1 MATQI
6 QSINQVEE
14 LAFKIKDA
22 RRTRPICLVSI
33 GQAEDAPGFNLDY
46 LEGDAAE
53 VCDFYVIKT
62 GDLTRE
68 FMNLMPENTQVYGGA
83 ARVYPADFA
92 ASKSASQLRYPI
104 PPVQLAKATAN
115 LLRDIWAYANA
126 AGLILKPA
134 ANLKPERVT
143 VQAIYGGDVAV
154 MKRANRDL
162 ISVRAE
168 ALFPGISLERVFTIG
183 QELEGVFDPTN
194 RAFALTT
201 QNPTVDEIVKH
212 FGLGSVTLGL
222 VRETTRKTAT
232 VAIHPNLTFE
242 VEKKE
247 ITGNERDVISDYL
260 AVGQVYSFRIYRD
273 PQGHIRLKCNDI
285 DDDEPLLPALS
296 LIPGGT
302 PWLEEGIGVVADEPV
317 EQALEVVIEEVAM
330 QSEAEV
336 EAAVRKAVD
345 EALAAQAAQL
355 AATPAKPGDSRAAN
369 RELANNDFLIVSMR
383 GRILEEQE
391 KAQKAHDDAKAL
403 ASERNELARKYEALQ
418 ELHRDQSVELRE
430 LKVAKRAAAN
440 RTERDPWET
449 RAQFDTAAEWLSEEL
464 RRHWID
470 TYKPVDRRQYN
481 MDVVNWGFGER
492 FFEEFTEAN
501 FDATK
506 LRKIIRTIV
515 ELISNR
521 NSVPGGTEAHPL
533 TDNFKGQIRRE
544 TAGKQAG
551 AMRMYVEEHTAG
563 AMRLHYWKLD
573 AGGYEL
579 DGVGHHD
586 TFKMRSA

>member
-1 MATQI
+1 MATEI
-6 QSINQVEE
+6 QGINQVEE
-14 LAFKIKDA
+14 LASKIKDA

-33 GQAEDAPGFNLDY
+33 GQAEDAPGFDLDY

-68 FMNLMPENTQVYGGA
+68 FMNLIPENTQVYGGA
-83 ARVYPADFA
+83 ARVYPVDFA
-92 ASKSASQLRYPI
+92 NSKSASPLRYPI

-115 LLRDIWAYANA
+115 LLRDIWAYANQ

-134 ANLKPERVT
+134 ANLNPERVT

-154 MKRANRDL
+154 MKRANGNL
-162 ISVRAE
+162 ISVRSE
-168 ALFPGISLERVFTIG
+168 ALFPGISLDRVFTLG
-183 QELEGVFDPTN
+183 QELEGTFDPNN

-201 QNPTVDEIVKH
+201 QNPTVAEVVEH

-260 AVGQVYSFRIYRD
+260 NVGQVYSFRFYRD
-273 PQGHIRLKCNDI
+273 PQGHFRLKCNDI
-285 DDDEPLLPALS
+285 DDDEPLVPALS
-296 LIPGGT
+296 LIPGSG
-302 PWLEEGIGVVADEPV
+302 PWLEEGIGVVAEDSTDELTELAVTAIDLPT
-317 EQALEVVIEEVAM
+317 
-330 QSEAEV
+330 EAEV
-336 EAAVRKAVD
+336 DAAIEAAAKEAEAQETSVPVPGLTKAENRQLSQNAFFVNHMKGQVIAAN
-345 EALAAQAAQL
+345 EAAQRAKEEADAIAVERNSLAKENATLKAQL
-355 AATPAKPGDSRAAN
+355 
-369 RELANNDFLIVSMR
+369 REQGAEFS
-383 GRILEEQE
+383 Q
-391 KAQKAHDDAKAL
+391 
-403 ASERNELARKYEALQ
+403 
-418 ELHRDQSVELRE
+418 
-430 LKVAKRAAAN
+430 LKKDKRAAAN

-449 RAQFDTAAEWLSEEL
+449 RAQFDTAAEWLREEL
-464 RRHWID
+464 RRQWLD
-470 TYKPVDRRQYN
+470 TYTPSDRRQYN
-481 MDVVNWGFGER
+481 MDAVNWSFGER
-492 FFEEFTEAN
+492 FFDEFTEAN

-544 TAGKQAG
+544 AVGKQAG

>member
-33 GQAEDAPGFNLDY
+33 GQAEDAPGFDLDY

-68 FMNLMPENTQVYGGA
+68 FMNLMPENTQAYGGA
-83 ARVYPADFA
+83 ARVYPVDFA
-92 ASKSASQLRYPI
+92 NSKSASPLRYPI

-115 LLRDIWAYANA
+115 LLRDIWAYANQ

-154 MKRANRDL
+154 MKRTNGNL
-162 ISVRAE
+162 ISVRSE
-168 ALFPGISLERVFTIG
+168 ALFPGISLARVFTLG
-183 QELEGVFDPTN
+183 QELEGTFDPTN

-201 QNPTVDEIVKH
+201 QNPTVAEVVEH

-260 AVGQVYSFRIYRD
+260 NVGQVYSFRFYRD

-285 DDDEPLLPALS
+285 DDDEPLVPSLA

-302 PWLEEGIGVVADEPV
+302 PWLEEGIGVVAEEATDEV
-317 EQALEVVIEEVAM
+317 TEVAVTAIDLPT
-330 QSEAEV
+330 EAEV
-336 EAAVRKAVD
+336 DAAIEAAAKEAEAQETSVPVPGLTKAENRQLSQNAFFVNHMKGQVIAANEAAQRAKD
-345 EALAAQAAQL
+345 EADAIAVERNSLAKENATLKAQL
-355 AATPAKPGDSRAAN
+355 
-369 RELANNDFLIVSMR
+369 REQGAEFS
-383 GRILEEQE
+383 Q
-391 KAQKAHDDAKAL
+391 
-403 ASERNELARKYEALQ
+403 
-418 ELHRDQSVELRE
+418 
-430 LKVAKRAAAN
+430 LKKEKRAAVN

-449 RAQFDTAAEWLSEEL
+449 RAQFDTAAEWLREEL
-464 RRHWID
+464 RRQWLD
-470 TYKPVDRRQYN
+470 TYTPSDRRQYN
-481 MDVVNWGFGER
+481 MDTVNWSFGER
-492 FFEEFTEAN
+492 FFDEFTESN

-544 TAGKQAG
+544 AAGKQAG

>member
-1 MATQI
+1 MATKI
-6 QSINQVEE
+6 ISINQVEE
-14 LAFKIKDA
+14 LIYSLKDA
-22 RRTRPICLVSI
+22 RRKRPICVVSI
-33 GQAEDAPGFNLDY
+33 GQAEDGPGFDVEA
-46 LEGDAAE
+46 LESDAGE
-53 VCDFYVIKT
+53 VCDFYIVKT
-62 GDLTRE
+62 GDLTRL
-68 FMNLMPENTQVYGGA
+68 FMESMPENTQVYGGA

-92 ASKSASQLRYPI
+92 SSKSASQLRYPI

-115 LLRDIWAYANA
+115 LLREIWAYANS
-126 AGLILKPA
+126 AGLIAKPA
-134 ANLKPERVT
+134 ANLKAERVT

-194 RAFALTT
+194 RAFALST

-242 VEKKE
+242 VAKKE
-247 ITGNERDVISDYL
+247 ITGNDLDVISDYL
-260 AVGQVYSFRIYRD
+260 TVGQVYSFRIYRD

-285 DDDEPLLPALS
+285 DDDEPLVPALS
-296 LIPGGT
+296 LIPGSG
-302 PWLEEGIGVVADEPV
+302 PWLEEGIGVVAEETTDEV
-317 EQALEVVIEEVAM
+317 TEVAVTAIDLPT
-330 QSEAEV
+330 EAEV
-336 EAAVRKAVD
+336 DAAIEAAAKEAEAQEASVPVPGLTKAENRQLSQNAFFVNHMKGQVIAAN
-345 EALAAQAAQL
+345 EAAQRAKEEADAIAVERNSLAKENATLKAQL
-355 AATPAKPGDSRAAN
+355 
-369 RELANNDFLIVSMR
+369 REQGAEFS
-383 GRILEEQE
+383 Q
-391 KAQKAHDDAKAL
+391 
-403 ASERNELARKYEALQ
+403 
-418 ELHRDQSVELRE
+418 
-430 LKVAKRAAAN
+430 LKKDKRSAAN

-449 RAQFDTAAEWLSEEL
+449 RAQFDTAAEWLAEEL

-470 TYKPVDRRQYN
+470 TYKPADRRQYN
-481 MDVVNWGFGER
+481 MDAVNWSFGER
-492 FFEEFTEAN
+492 FFDDFTEAN

-506 LRKIIRTIV
+506 IRKVIRTIV

-533 TDNFKGQIRRE
+533 SDNFKGQIRRE
-544 TAGKQAG
+544 VAGKQAG

>member
-6 QSINQVEE
+6 QSINQVED
-14 LAFKIKDA
+14 LVFKIKDA
-22 RRTRPICLVSI
+22 RRMRPICLVSI
-33 GQAEDAPGFNLDY
+33 GQAEDAPGFDLDY

-68 FMNLMPENTQVYGGA
+68 FMNLMPENTQAYGGA
-83 ARVYPADFA
+83 ARVYPIDFA
-92 ASKSASQLRYPI
+92 TSKSASQLRYPI

-115 LLRDIWAYANA
+115 LLRDIWAYANQ

-154 MKRANRDL
+154 MKRTNGDL
-162 ISVRAE
+162 ISVRSE
-168 ALFPGISLERVFTIG
+168 ALFPGISLERVFTLG

-201 QNPTVDEIVKH
+201 QNPTVAEVVEH

-260 AVGQVYSFRIYRD
+260 NVGQVYSFRIYRD
-273 PQGHIRLKCNDI
+273 PQGHFRLKCNDI
-285 DDDEPLLPALS
+285 DDDEPLVPALS
-296 LIPGGT
+296 LIPGSG
-302 PWLEEGIGVVADEPV
+302 PWLEEGIGVVAEETTDEV
-317 EQALEVVIEEVAM
+317 TEVAVTAIDLPT
-330 QSEAEV
+330 EAEV
-336 EAAVRKAVD
+336 DAAIEAAAKEAEAQEASVPMPGLTKAENRQLSQNAFFVNHMKGQVIAANEAAQRAKD
-345 EALAAQAAQL
+345 EADALAVERNSLAKENATLKAQL
-355 AATPAKPGDSRAAN
+355 
-369 RELANNDFLIVSMR
+369 R
-383 GRILEEQE
+383 GQGAEFSQ
-391 KAQKAHDDAKAL
+391 
-403 ASERNELARKYEALQ
+403 
-418 ELHRDQSVELRE
+418 
-430 LKVAKRAAAN
+430 LKKDKRAAAQ

-449 RAQFDTAAEWLSEEL
+449 RAQFDSAAEWLREEL
-464 RRHWID
+464 RRQWID
-470 TYKPVDRRQYN
+470 TYTPSDRRQYN
-481 MDVVNWGFGER
+481 MDLVNWSFGER
-492 FFEEFTEAN
+492 FFDEFTEAN

-544 TAGKQAG
+544 VAGKQAG